1 MFNSILNAAESTLSY
16 KHALCCTGASILCGF
31 LIAVFYYIGASQKKS
46 NKNFGISL
54 VILPALVQTVIMLV
68 NGNLGT
74 GVAILGAFSLIRFR
88 SVPGN
93 SRDISTIFLAMT
105 VGLAMGMGYITYG
118 IFITL
123 LIGFILVIVRF
134 LPMLSQKEKQQL
146 RITIYEN
153 LDYTDIFH
161 DLFEKYLSY
170 VEQDSVKTTNMGSMY
185 QITYLII
192 QKDKKLEKEFLDAIR
207 TRNGNLTVICGRVDI
222 QSEEL

>member
-1 MFNSILNAAESTLSY
+1 MFKSILNTAGNTLSY
-16 KHALCCTGASILCGF
+16 QHAAYCAGASILCGF
-31 LIAVFYYIGASQKKS
+31 IIALCYYLGAPQKKN

-74 GVAILGAFSLIRFR
+74 GVAIVGAFSLIRFR

-105 VGLAMGMGYITYG
+105 VGIAMGMGYITYG

-123 LIGFILVIVRF
+123 LVGVILVIVRF
-134 LPMLSQKEKQQL
+134 FPMLSQKEKQQL

-153 LDYTDIFH
+153 LDYTDIFN

-170 VEQDSVKTTNMGSMY
+170 VEQESVKTTNMGSMY

-192 QKDKKLEKEFLDAIR
+192 QKDKKMEKEFLDAIR
-207 TRNGNLTVICGRVDI
+207 TRNGNLTVICGRVDYMA
-222 QSEEL
+222 EEL

>member
-1 MFNSILNAAESTLSY
+1 MFDSILNSAGSTLSY
-16 KHALCCTGASILCGF
+16 KHALICTGASILCGF
-31 LIAVFYYIGASQKKS
+31 LISIFYYIGTSQKKS

-54 VILPALVQTVIMLV
+54 IILPALVQTVIMLV

-105 VGLAMGMGYITYG
+105 VGLAMGMGYVTYG
-118 IFITL
+118 LFITL
-123 LIGFILVIVRF
+123 LLGVILVIVRF
-134 LPMLSQKEKQQL
+134 LPILSQKEKQQL

-153 LDYTDIFH
+153 LDYTDIFN

-185 QITYLII
+185 QITYSII

-207 TRNGNLTVICGRVDI
+207 TRNGNLTVICGRVI
-222 QSEEL
+222 QITDEL

>member
-1 MFNSILNAAESTLSY
+1 MFDSILNSAGNTLSY
-16 KHALCCTGASILCGF
+16 KLALCCTGASLLCGF
-31 LIAVFYYIGASQKKS
+31 LISIFYYIGTSQKKIS
-46 NKNFGISL
+46 KNFGISL
-54 VILPALVQTVIMLV
+54 IILPALVQTVIMLV

-118 IFITL
+118 LFITL
-123 LIGFILVIVRF
+123 LLGFILVIVRF
-134 LPMLSQKEKQQL
+134 LPILSQKEKQQL

-153 LDYTDIFH
+153 LDYTDIFN

-185 QITYLII
+185 QITYSII

-207 TRNGNLTVICGRVDI
+207 TRNGNLTVICGRILQTTD
-222 QSEEL
+222 EL